1 MICNTQKIHLLWIK
15 NKKKVQ
21 CSYTFAEKAEK
32 INAPFCGAERSKGF
46 RSLFP
51 CFLQSLDLKRKLRKH
66 SAFKIMLRPTARLMA
81 LPLQYVFRFES
92 WQIACTWPWDS
103 SNWLTPATV
112 LCLLSQS
119 RSQPALQPAGG
130 QAPPETQGTYS
141 RSLLGTGPLEGTSP
155 ANKLG

>member
-1 MICNTQKIHLLWIK
+1 MSWNQIHTKKKIIFLSLERNDMQHTENTFVVDKKL
-15 NKKKVQ
+15 KKVQ

-51 CFLQSLDLKRKLRKH
+51 CFLQSSDLKRKLRKH

-92 WQIACTWPWDS
+92 WQIACT
-103 SNWLTPATV
+103 
-112 LCLLSQS
+112 
-119 RSQPALQPAGG
+119 
-130 QAPPETQGTYS
+130 
-141 RSLLGTGPLEGTSP
+141 
-155 ANKLG
+155 